1 MIISERLRA
10 HLRIICRCAFLNTEK
25 TGKMMM
31 KTRSDELI
39 KIEAESKDIVKEM
52 LEQLKQKN
60 HEIEIGFKK

>member
-1 MIISERLRA
+1 
-10 HLRIICRCAFLNTEK
+10 
-25 TGKMMM
+25 MM